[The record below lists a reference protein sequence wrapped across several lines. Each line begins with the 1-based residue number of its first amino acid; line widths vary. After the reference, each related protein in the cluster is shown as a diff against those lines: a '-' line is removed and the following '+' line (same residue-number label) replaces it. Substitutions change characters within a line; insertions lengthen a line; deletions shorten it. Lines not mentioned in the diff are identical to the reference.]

1 MDDFIVNLLAVMV
14 LLNFILN
21 LTSVYLGRYKK
32 NLLEDYLQHI
42 LEHICPAYADCD
54 EDNIYIMHYAADEAS
69 ASELGKKLS
78 KDRANFEEW
87 DNLEESSDEN

>member
-1 MDDFIVNLLAVMV
+1 MEEFIVNLLAVMV

-32 NLLEDYLQHI
+32 QLLDEKLDHI
-42 LEHICPAYADCD
+42 LEHLCPAYQLD
-54 EDNIYIMHYAADEAS
+54 EDNIYIMHYAADEAK
-69 ASELGKKLS
+69 ASELSKKLS

-87 DNLEESSDEN
+87 DNSGSEKDEN

>member
-1 MDDFIVNLLAVMV
+1 MEEFIVNLLAVMV

-32 NLLEDYLQHI
+32 QLLDEKLDHI
-42 LEHICPAYADCD
+42 LDHLCPAYQLDD
-54 EDNIYIMHYAADEAS
+54 EDRRVLYNAGTKADEAQ
-69 ASELGKKLS
+69 ASELSKKLS

-87 DNLEESSDEN
+87 DNLEEVFR

>member
-1 MDDFIVNLLAVMV
+1 MENFIVNLLAVMV

-32 NLLEDYLQHI
+32 QLLDEKLNHI
-42 LEHICPAYADCD
+42 LEHLCPAYQLDD
-54 EDNIYIMHYAADEAS
+54 EEGEFYIMRYES
-69 ASELGKKLS
+69 NETPSELSKKLS

-87 DNLEESSDEN
+87 DNSGSEKDEN